1 MFLSWLLFILAG
13 LIAGLFGAR
22 TAFEFWPARLIVLG
36 TWPGTLG
43 VVAVAVLIALA
54 LRWIDLR
61 SLRPTS
67 NTHASRPR
75 FASLLPFLLLLL
87 YTFWPRVNL
96 LMAALLLIA
105 AIGLSVALVLNA
117 PLSSGWHRLSSWMV
131 LAGLVTIVLVAYLQ
145 TMGRT
150 VGEAD
155 TFEFQVVA
163 PVLGVAHPTGY
174 PLLILIGKLFS
185 LIPFGQVAWRV
196 NLVSATCSTVAVVL
210 LYLSLHRLTGQRAI
224 PALAALGLA
233 FSRTFWSQATQV
245 EVYSLNAAFVAAILW
260 LLVARHDNAS
270 TGGAQWL
277 FILAALYGLSFT
289 NHLTM
294 VILAPAIAVGVLLM
308 QPHLQREEWLIAAGC
323 FVAPLLIILFIPL
336 RWPALHN
343 GQWMSLDEF
352 FAYVTGQQF
361 RGALQ
366 LALWQDP
373 TRWRIIRGMLLD
385 VFGPVGAALAALGLV
400 WLVVRKWRLA
410 LLTFIAFAGYWF
422 YGLVYNVPD
431 VSAFIIPSHVIMALW
446 IGVATAQLAHWL
458 SSRSSHSERSPSYE
472 QSEGEEAL
480 SHEAEALPFHPVRG
494 QGDNKQA
501 RPAHWITALTWV
513 AFAILPLYLAW
524 TNGPLVDQSQV
535 GWDLYRWGKYAMDLP
550 MPTGSA
556 ILADSEKI
564 APLYYLKR
572 IENVRPDVET
582 IVLADEG
589 QYRAVLDDLAAKG
602 RPVYLARYL
611 PSIAGPY
618 RLHSLGPLARVTTKP
633 MLTPPPMTRQL
644 NNINWGG
651 GKIALL
657 GLDVEPGVGNVAWRV
672 TLYWLARSRL
682 DADYHIRLRWVGP
695 GGQVWWQDHGAH
707 PVGGY
712 NPTGAWQPGEI
723 IADYHEIPAD
733 PTIPPGLFQLDVGW
747 FLPFRDEGLNRDGTA
762 SPWFAAVLLEQVLP
776 HSPKPLAHDMRAAFG
791 DELLI
796 MGASDLGV
804 LLPGEPISVEFEWSR
819 IRAGANRT
827 LQLRWT
833 DARGTEIKTTQIAPY
848 ADDLPTSQWP
858 EGRAL
863 RSRVTIAAPARPG
876 VYTLR
881 AGWLDADG
889 RALPAR
895 CAWLA
900 SSSHDCAVGTL
911 YVEGEAR
918 PGEQGINFDNQV
930 LLLDAQIGQAQLGP
944 NEALPVDLRWQGLRQ
959 WNADYTV
966 FVHLIGPDGKVHGQ
980 VDQWPLDGTLA
991 TRDWQPGRVVDD
1003 LYRVTVPGDA
1013 PPGTYQVEVGWYL
1026 LATLRRLPIVD
1037 AEGRPVDDR
1046 AIIGTINVSEK

>member
-1 MFLSWLLFILAG
+1 LSWLPFALAG
-13 LIAGLFGAR
+13 LLAGLFGAR
-22 TAFEFWPARLIVLG
+22 AAFEFWPARLMALG

-43 VVAVAVLIALA
+43 VVAIAVLIALV
-54 LRWIDLR
+54 LRWMGWR
-61 SLRPTS
+61 S
-67 NTHASRPR
+67 SRPI
-75 FASLLPFLLLLL
+75 FNSQSPIILFPFLLLLF
-87 YTFWPRVNL
+87 YIFWPRVNL
-96 LMAALLLIA
+96 LMAASLLIA
-105 AIGLSVALVLNA
+105 AIGLSVALVLNVLL
-117 PLSSGWHRLSSWMV
+117 PPGWQRLSGWIV

-185 LIPFGQVAWRV
+185 LIPLGQVAWRV
-196 NLVSATCSTVAVVL
+196 NLVSVTCSTAVVVL
-210 LYLSLHRLTGQRAI
+210 LYLSLRRLTGQRAI

-245 EVYSLNAAFVAAILW
+245 EVYSLNAMFVAAILW
-260 LLVARHDNAS
+260 LLIARHDNAS
-270 TGGAQWL
+270 TSGARWL
-277 FILAALYGLSFT
+277 FVLAALYGLSLT

-308 QPHLQREEWLIAAGC
+308 RPRLQLEEWLITVGC
-323 FVAPLLIILFIPL
+323 FIVPLLIILFIPL

-343 GQWMSLDEF
+343 GQGMSF
-352 FAYVTGQQF
+352 NAFIAYVTGQQF
-361 RGALQ
+361 GGALQ
-366 LALWQDP
+366 FGLARDP
-373 TRWRIIRGMLLD
+373 TRWNIVSGMMLGT
-385 VFGPVGAALAALGLV
+385 FGPVGAVLAALGLV
-400 WLVVRKWRLA
+400 WLAVRKWRLA

-422 YGLVYNVPD
+422 YGLIYNVPD
-431 VSAFIIPSHVIMALW
+431 VSVFIIPAHVIMALW
-446 IGVATAQLAHWL
+446 IGAATAQLAHWL
-458 SSRSSHSERSPSYE
+458 SSRLSHSEPSSSPEPSDQDSLSGE
-472 QSEGEEAL
+472 EEAL
-480 SHEAEALPFHPVRG
+480 PSPSIQG
-494 QGDNKQA
+494 QDDNKQA
-501 RPAHWITALTWV
+501 RPAHWIAALAWV

-535 GWDLYRWGKYAMDLP
+535 GWELYRWGKYTMDLP
-550 MPTGSA
+550 MPAGSA

-572 IENVRPDVET
+572 IENIRPDVET
-582 IVLADEG
+582 IVLGDEG
-589 QYRAVLDDLAAKG
+589 LYRNELDRRVAAG
-602 RPVYLARYL
+602 QPVYLARYL
-611 PSIAGPY
+611 PGIAGPY
-618 RLHSLGPLARVTTKP
+618 RLHSLGPLARVTTRP

-657 GLDVEPGVGNVAWRV
+657 GLDVEPGAGDVAWHI
-672 TLYWLARSRL
+672 TLYWLARSKL
-682 DADYHIRLRWVGP
+682 DADYHVRLRWVGP
-695 GGQVWWQDHGAH
+695 NGQVWWQDHGAH
-707 PVGGY
+707 PVSGY

-733 PTIPPGLFQLDVGW
+733 PTIPPGLLQLDVGW
-747 FLPFRDEGLNRDGTA
+747 FLPFLDEGLNRDGTT
-762 SPWFAAVLLEQVLP
+762 SPWFATVLLEQILP
-776 HSPKPLAHDMRAAFG
+776 NSPRPLAHDMRATFG

-796 MGASDLGV
+796 TGASDLGV
-804 LLPGEPISVEFEWSR
+804 LPPGEPVSVEFEWSR
-819 IRAGANRT
+819 IRGGADRT

-833 DARGTEIKTTQIAPY
+833 DARGAKIETMQVRPY
-848 ADDLPTSQWP
+848 ADEFPTSQWP

-863 RSRVTIAAPARPG
+863 RSRLSIASPARPG
-876 VYTLR
+876 MYTLR
-881 AGWLDADG
+881 ASWLDADG
-889 RALPAR
+889 RALLAR

-900 SSSHDCAVGTL
+900 SPSYECAVGTL
-911 YVEGEAR
+911 RVEGEAR

-930 LLLDAQIGQAQLGP
+930 LLLDAQIGQTQLRPG
-944 NEALPVDLRWQGLRQ
+944 ESLPVNLRWQGLRQ

-1003 LYRVTVPGDA
+1003 PYRVTVPGDA
-1013 PPGTYQVEVGWYL
+1013 PPGAYQVEVGWYL

-1046 AIIGTINVSEK
+1046 VIIGTVTVNSDQ